1 MDNKEQN
8 EFRYTYSARE
18 REELEKI
25 REKYTVREESK
36 MERLR
41 RLDRSVTQKGMILSL
56 CIGILGALIM
66 GFGMSLALT
75 ELSAILGDNSQ
86 YAMLIGIIIGV
97 FGMILAA
104 IAYPIYQ
111 LVTRAEKARIA
122 PEILRLTDE
131 LMK

>member
-41 RLDRSVTQKGMILSL
+41 RLDRSVTQKGMILSI

-66 GFGMSLALT
+66 GFGMSLAMT

-97 FGMILAA
+97 FGMILAT

-111 LVTRAEKARIA
+111 LVTRAERARIA